1 MCRSLSG
8 RFIGDPTYEYEYIDV
23 KVVGEGEEAEEET
36 NTVNSMLFHRFILLF
51 KLATCIYSLV
61 ASTVCPVPAKLL
73 VCVARYN
80 SIMLK
85 VFAYIIYASFP

>member
-51 KLATCIYSLV
+51 KLAT
-61 ASTVCPVPAKLL
+61 
-73 VCVARYN
+73 
-80 SIMLK
+80 
-85 VFAYIIYASFP
+85 

>member
-36 NTVNSMLFHRFILLF
+36 NTVNLMLNTDLVFIIRTCYVTPLTGYTDRLSGPSRILCLRSAL
-51 KLATCIYSLV
+51 KLNNVESF
-61 ASTVCPVPAKLL
+61 
-73 VCVARYN
+73 CVHHLR
-80 SIMLK
+80 
-85 VFAYIIYASFP
+85 